1 MKQYQSLIFG
11 TGAGLALVGAATY
24 ITAWQFS
31 PYIYTL
37 GALMVAVIQ
46 YMNGYH
52 GDNIVIKR
60 LRKQQ
65 LFGATLML
73 LTAMFMFTT
82 RNNEWVLC
90 LTIAAVLE
98 LYTAFRIPQEE
109 EKEKR

>member
-1 MKQYQSLIFG
+1 MKQYQSIIFV
-11 TGAGLALVGAATY
+11 TGALLALVGAATY
-24 ITAWQFS
+24 ITAWGPS

-37 GALMVAVIQ
+37 GALMVAVVQ
-46 YMNGYH
+46 YLNGYH
-52 GDNIVIKR
+52 GTNFIIKR

-65 LFGATLML
+65 LFGATLLL

-90 LTIAAVLE
+90 LTVAAILE